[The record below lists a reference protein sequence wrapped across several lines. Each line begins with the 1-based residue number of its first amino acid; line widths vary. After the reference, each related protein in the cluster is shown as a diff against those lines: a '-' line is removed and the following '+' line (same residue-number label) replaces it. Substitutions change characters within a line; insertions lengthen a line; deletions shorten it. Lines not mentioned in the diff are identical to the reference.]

1 MDIRKKWAFYRSVR
15 KINCIR
21 FGLSNALFK
30 KGIPLKI
37 MGHQRMVCLS
47 DGLGPRYEVKATV
60 DGCRCKKGADVD
72 SDGLL
77 VRGEWCTCT
86 CAVSSQSIRKV
97 SMNNQVLVMI
107 DALTLDLPF
116 GWSVQDKN
124 YVPGAFYCDHT
135 PVKRYGVMRAGP
147 VYSMCKQQLFVLR
160 AGMSILVAD
169 HMRRGSVFENRVVT
183 LCAHG
188 HPNGSGVTSLS
199 ARCPTTLE
207 KRQFL
212 EEQALLAVDRERA
225 IDIYNPH
232 G

>member
-1 MDIRKKWAFYRSVR
+1 MSSPKKWAFYRSVQ

-21 FGLSNALFK
+21 FGFPNALFA
-30 KGIPLKI
+30 KGIPLK
-37 MGHQRMVCLS
+37 MMSHQRTVCLS
-47 DGLGPRYEVKATV
+47 DGLAPRYEVKVTI
-60 DGCRCKKGADVD
+60 DGCGCKKGADVD
-72 SDGLL
+72 SSGLL

-86 CAVSSQSIRKV
+86 CDVSSQSIRKV

-116 GWSVQDKN
+116 GWSVQDKH
-124 YVPGAFYCDHT
+124 YVPGAFYSDHT

-147 VYSMCKQQLFVLR
+147 VYSVCKQQLFVLR
-160 AGMSILVAD
+160 AGMSILIAD
-169 HMRRGSVFENRVVT
+169 HVRRGSVFENRMVT

-188 HPNGSGVTSLS
+188 DSNGGGVTSLS
-199 ARCPTTLE
+199 VRYPTAVE
-207 KRQFL
+207 KNQFL
-212 EEQALLAVDRERA
+212 EEQAQLAVERKCA